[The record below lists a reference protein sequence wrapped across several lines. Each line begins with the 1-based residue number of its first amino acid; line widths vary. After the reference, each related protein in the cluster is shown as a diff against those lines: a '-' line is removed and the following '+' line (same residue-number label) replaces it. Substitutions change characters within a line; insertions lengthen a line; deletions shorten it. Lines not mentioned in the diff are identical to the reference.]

1 MENFTL
7 SSNDLKN
14 IAAEVSR
21 RITPTLKQLERDE
34 KTLSPMQKE
43 SIAIIDAKIQQ
54 AVNDEE
60 RRSLE
65 MEREYWLQKY
75 ILQNKRK

>member
-1 MENFTL
+1 MLN
-7 SSNDLKN
+7 SKDIKN

-21 RITPTLKQLERDE
+21 EIEPIFKKMERDE
-34 KTLSPMQKE
+34 KNLLPMQKE
-43 SIAIIDAKIQQ
+43 NIAIIDAKIQQ
-54 AVNDEE
+54 AANDED

-65 MEREYWLQKY
+65 IEREYWLQKY

>member
-1 MENFTL
+1 MLN
-7 SSNDLKN
+7 SKDIKN

-21 RITPTLKQLERDE
+21 EIEPILKKLERDE
-34 KTLSPMQKE
+34 KNLLPMQKE
-43 SIAIIDAKIQQ
+43 NIAIIDAKIQQ
-54 AVNDEE
+54 AASDEE

>member
-1 MENFTL
+1 MLN
-7 SSNDLKN
+7 SKDIKN

-21 RITPTLKQLERDE
+21 EIEPILKKMERDE
-34 KTLSPMQKE
+34 KNLLPMQKE
-43 SIAIIDAKIQQ
+43 NIAIIDAKIQQ
-54 AVNDEE
+54 AASDEE